1 MNAEC
6 RIHVYMVQMW
16 KNSAECE
23 RVCRYENLD
32 LANQARVG
40 GGGVLGSNPLCLPP
54 VFDKMKASR
63 SS

>member
-32 LANQARVG
+32 LANEVHVRG
-40 GGGVLGSNPLCLPP
+40 GSGVENPPAYPP
-54 VFDKMKASR
+54 FLIK
-63 SS
+63 

>member
-40 GGGVLGSNPLCLPP
+40 GGGSGVEPPLLTPR
-54 VFDKMKASR
+54 F
-63 SS
+63 